1 MTASSRKR
9 RSPPASRR
17 RRWPVLVGTAVVVA
31 LVASTLMAVTGV
43 RRFFVRGDP
52 TSADA
57 PNVLLVTLDTT
68 RADRIGAYGYGL
80 ARTPHLD
87 RLAAEGV
94 RFERTVAP
102 APITLPSH
110 ASLFTA
116 RYPFTHGV
124 RNNGNFY
131 LSDRFPTLATALHD
145 RGYRTGAFVSSFIL
159 DRRYGLARGFDEYDD
174 RLESGRK
181 QVVNFEVERRG
192 DQTALKADAWL
203 EQYARENGAVGSRQS
218 AVGSQPVSNSD
229 AIHPFVLWL

>member
-43 RRFFVRGDP
+43 RRFFVRGHP

-94 RFERTVAP
+94 RFERAVAP
-102 APITLPSH
+102 SPITLPSH

-116 RYPFTHGV
+116 RYPFAHGV

-131 LSDRFPTLATALHD
+131 LGDDVPTLTTVLHD
-145 RGYRTGAFVSSFIL
+145 RGYRTAAFVSSFIL

-174 RLESGRK
+174 RLDAGKRAII
-181 QVVNFEVERRG
+181 NFQVERRG
-192 DQTALKADAWL
+192 DMTALKATEWLDA
-203 EQYARENGAVGSRQS
+203 YAREAAGR
-218 AVGSQPVSNSD
+218 PVFL
-229 AIHPFVLWL
+229 PFFLWLHL